1 MCAQF
6 LGRDS
11 EDFIRFAHCHKV
23 AGSLNRMPHRTG
35 HSVGHRLVDG
45 IRHESIVQSMPH
57 VDWPFDCCH
66 VESPAPIKEFSIAD
80 QPVGTVSEALGG

>member
-11 EDFIRFAHCHKV
+11 EELIPFAHRHKMT
-23 AGSLNRMPHRTG
+23 GSLNRMPYRSW
-35 HSVGHRLVDG
+35 HSVSDRLVDG
-45 IRHESIVQSMPH
+45 IGYESIIGSLPH

-80 QPVGTVSEALGG
+80 QQSKICRS